1 MSTPEPHVL
10 TEACSMCPETL
21 VAFTDTELTEQL
33 SLHIARHHNGTPAAA
48 ATPAR
53 PTLTDAVRTLAETW
67 SDVACYEVEVF
78 GGLQY
83 LEALSIAHVLH
94 AGGYSSLAGE
104 IIYRW
109 ARNDPEWDDRNDP
122 QFVTEVNSW
131 IALIEPGIL
140 DRESSA
146 SCQHYID
153 TGLYLIEGESL

>member
-53 PTLTDAVRTLAETW
+53 PTLADAARELTDVFSDLLRFQPGDIIRVLTYSEAEAIANVIYAAGHPNT
-67 SDVACYEVEVF
+67 A
-78 GGLQY
+78 
-83 LEALSIAHVLH
+83 ALV
-94 AGGYSSLAGE
+94 
-104 IIYRW
+104 IYHW
-109 ARNDPEWDDRNDP
+109 ARNDPDWDEDNDR
-122 QFVTEVNSW
+122 TETIRSW
-131 IALIEPGIL
+131 ISLINDGTL
-140 DRESSA
+140 DTSSSA

-153 TGLYLIEGESL
+153 TGLYLTSGETR